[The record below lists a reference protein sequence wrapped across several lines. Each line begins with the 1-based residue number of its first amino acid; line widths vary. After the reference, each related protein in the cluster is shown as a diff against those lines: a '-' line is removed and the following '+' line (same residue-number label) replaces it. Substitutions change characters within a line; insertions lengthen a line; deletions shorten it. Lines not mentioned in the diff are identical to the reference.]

1 MWQVYHLDTRVMAL
15 LEVLVDNL
23 VLAML
28 EMLVDNL
35 VMLKLLYVS
44 TLRCSSCS
52 HSAQYL
58 HEVLLYLWVK
68 TPYMLL
74 QNGSDLMIIEGQS
87 LRASKM
93 RRWHRI

>member
-1 MWQVYHLDTRVMAL
+1 MWQVYHLNTRVMAL

-23 VLAML
+23 VLAVL

-44 TLRCSSCS
+44 TLRCSCCS

-74 QNGSDLMIIEGQS
+74 QNGSDLVIIEG
-87 LRASKM
+87 
-93 RRWHRI
+93 